1 MLVQDQGKK
10 LRIEVDT
17 LAKIARQI
25 LRTVHAYYGY
35 LAGTPSIDRG
45 AAAEAIRIVAKIS
58 WKSDGSMD
66 SSALY
71 NCIEEDA
78 YPWQHASYSGLE
90 RLRGQFHAAR
100 DVQCRA
106 MEEKDLV
113 RAEILGT
120 REALAAELESV
131 REEKARLVEHD
142 RRTALLVSDTT
153 FHGMSQSSWESGVAL
168 MESRLGMLENR
179 CSIAALSAIE
189 EETVTLL
196 QEIAALHV
204 SDHGVHPMISN
215 ADGHQ
220 SFTDDSLSIGDY
232 DDDVMEVEI

>member
-45 AAAEAIRIVAKIS
+45 AAAEAIRIVTKIS

-90 RLRGQFHAAR
+90 RLTEQFQPER
-100 DVQCRA
+100 YVRCRSK
-106 MEEKDLV
+106 EEIELV
-113 RAEILGT
+113 RA
-120 REALAAELESV
+120 
-131 REEKARLVEHD
+131 
-142 RRTALLVSDTT
+142 
-153 FHGMSQSSWESGVAL
+153 
-168 MESRLGMLENR
+168 
-179 CSIAALSAIE
+179 
-189 EETVTLL
+189 
-196 QEIAALHV
+196 
-204 SDHGVHPMISN
+204 
-215 ADGHQ
+215 
-220 SFTDDSLSIGDY
+220 
-232 DDDVMEVEI
+232 